1 MYFGVKY
8 YKQIS
13 WHLLFNK
20 YFNLSNTASE
30 QRVLCHKEKYEC
42 KLYIDPHMDVTSL
55 AFPGVSNGTESSCS
69 TGDLGSILGLG
80 RSPEKGMATYS
91 SILAWRIPW
100 TEEPGQRVIGHAVTK
115 SWTWLSTSFSFHKW
129 TWLPWLSLPCLTQ
142 HAHTLLGIL
151 YSNKPRV
158 TVLTQIAR
166 DLSNCCSQIDHYSSC
181 HWVCLPLLSR
191 VASFQIGTNLQ
202 GNQVPNTKL

>member
-55 AFPGVSNGTESSCS
+55 AFPGVSNGKESSCYA
-69 TGDLGSILGLG
+69 GDPDSIPGLG
-80 RSPEKGMATYS
+80 RLPWKRKWQPIPVFCLEN
-91 SILAWRIPW
+91 SINRGAWRAALR
-100 TEEPGQRVIGHAVTK
+100 GVAK
-115 SWTWLSTSFSFHKW
+115 SRTRLSDKHLCFHFSSF
-129 TWLPWLSLPCLTQ
+129 PCL
-142 HAHTLLGIL
+142 
-151 YSNKPRV
+151 
-158 TVLTQIAR
+158 
-166 DLSNCCSQIDHYSSC
+166 
-181 HWVCLPLLSR
+181 
-191 VASFQIGTNLQ
+191 
-202 GNQVPNTKL
+202 